1 MKRWLAA
8 LTFLVGLGVAVG
20 LILLHDAGA
29 VAAQLAMLG
38 WGLGVVCA
46 VHALP
51 VAATALAWRSLLV
64 SQGVRAPVGDLLALR
79 WIGDAINALL
89 PVAQIG
95 GEIVRGRL
103 LAKRGHNGAVVAASV
118 GIDITA
124 ALVSLLAFVV
134 VGGSFAAVYAGD
146 GLPALELLIGA
157 GVLTGMLTILL
168 TVQSGGLLSR
178 LGHRIEAAA
187 ADRPRLLV
195 VAGGTVALD
204 DALQRLRQA
213 RGAIVRCFLWRFA
226 GWMLGAVEI
235 WVALRLMGQPV
246 DLLDAIALEAIAQ
259 AVRNA
264 GFFVPAGIGVQEGGY
279 LVGAA
284 AIGVAPDAALALA
297 LVKRARDVL
306 LGLPALGVWI
316 LWENGNFRSQTRETG
331 SPTAKK

>member
-1 MKRWLAA
+1 MRRWLAT
-8 LTFLVGLGVAVG
+8 LTFLVGLAVAVG
-20 LILLHDAGA
+20 LILIHDAGA
-29 VAAQLAMLG
+29 VATQLATLG
-38 WGLGVVCA
+38 WGLAVVCA

-64 SQGVRAPVGDLLALR
+64 SQGVRAPVGYLLALR
-79 WIGDAINALL
+79 WIGDAVNALL

-103 LAKRGHNGAVVAASV
+103 LAKRGYSGAVIAASV
-118 GIDITA
+118 GIDMTA

-134 VGGSFAAVYAGD
+134 VGGSSVALHAGE

-168 TVQSGGLLSR
+168 ILQSRGLLSR
-178 LGHRIEAAA
+178 LGRRIEAAA
-187 ADRPRLLV
+187 ADRPRLLD

-204 DALQRLRQA
+204 DALRRLRQA
-213 RGAIVRCFLWRFA
+213 RGAVARCFLWRLA
-226 GWMLGAVEI
+226 AWMLGAVEI

-306 LGLPALGVWI
+306 LGVPALGMWV
-316 LWENGNFRSQTRETG
+316 LWENGNFRSQTRESG
-331 SPTAKK
+331 SSAAKK